1 MVRYKMS
8 FKDGVRL
15 FEKYVSG
22 WGGKGEEWKF
32 QGIWNNKEGKSVTL
46 SHSSSLHL
54 EVKTSTTVLYEGNG
68 YDETLVRI
76 RVLDENDNLLPYA
89 QLPLSIEVSGA
100 IENAGFDLMTLE
112 GGMGGV
118 IVKTKGVVGKGTLS
132 IKSLL
137 GTEEIEFEVKNHEEK
152 Q

>member
-1 MVRYKMS
+1 M
-8 FKDGVRL
+8 
-15 FEKYVSG
+15 
-22 WGGKGEEWKF
+22 
-32 QGIWNNKEGKSVTL
+32 
-46 SHSSSLHL
+46 
-54 EVKTSTTVLYEGNG
+54 EVKTSTTVLYEGNS

>member
-1 MVRYKMS
+1 
-8 FKDGVRL
+8 
-15 FEKYVSG
+15 
-22 WGGKGEEWKF
+22 
-32 QGIWNNKEGKSVTL
+32 
-46 SHSSSLHL
+46 
-54 EVKTSTTVLYEGNG
+54 
-68 YDETLVRI
+68 
-76 RVLDENDNLLPYA
+76 
-89 QLPLSIEVSGA
+89 
-100 IENAGFDLMTLE
+100 MTLE